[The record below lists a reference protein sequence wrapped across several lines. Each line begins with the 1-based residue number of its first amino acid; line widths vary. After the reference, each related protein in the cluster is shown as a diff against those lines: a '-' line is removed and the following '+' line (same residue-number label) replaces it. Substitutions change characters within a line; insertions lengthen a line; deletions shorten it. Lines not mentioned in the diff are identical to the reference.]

1 LQKDV
6 NKILFALRSKEEKLT
21 FLIAFNKAIN
31 EVSKNLLREDE
42 VSFLNKIKLSSDLV
56 LDQFDENEKW
66 KCILKEKMFLMSIAP
81 LEVLIIMG
89 IRDKKIDCLDIMQV
103 IFELANYEIEQFDEK
118 NLFQA
123 IDTLIWVLRK
133 TV

>member
-1 LQKDV
+1 MQKDV

-66 KCILKEKMFLMSIAP
+66 KCILNEKMFLMSIAP

-118 NLFQA
+118 NLFKV
-123 IDTLIWVLRK
+123 IDTII
-133 TV
+133 

>member
-1 LQKDV
+1 MQKDV

-42 VSFLNKIKLSSDLV
+42 VSFLNKIKLSSDLI
-56 LDQFDENEKW
+56 LEQFDENEKW
-66 KCILKEKMFLMSIAP
+66 KCILEEAMFQITIAP
-81 LEVLIIMG
+81 LEVLCIMG
-89 IRDKKIDCLDIMQV
+89 IRDAKIDPLEVMQI
-103 IFELANYEIEQFDEK
+103 IFELANYKIDQFDEK

-123 IDTLIWVLRK
+123 IDTII
-133 TV
+133 

>member
-1 LQKDV
+1 MQKDV

-123 IDTLIWVLRK
+123 IDTLI
-133 TV
+133 